1 LKIGIIDYR
10 REPPRSVNDLFEAAR
25 KRGVEAVYLKLPLID
40 ALIDDGKIF
49 VKQRDE
55 LVNIDGAVL
64 RGIGLVMS
72 LDVFEKRLGVL
83 EALASTIP
91 VINNPL
97 NALVAKDKWR
107 SLVRLALHGLP
118 VPDTM
123 ITENPFSAM
132 KYAQSKRKIVYKPLT
147 GSLGLGSALIDD
159 PDLAFQTARSLMNIG
174 VPSYLQK
181 YLEKPGYDY
190 RVFVV
195 GGRVIGAMRRV
206 SRNSWKTNIAQGAQG
221 VPVREEEAP
230 EIFATAVKASTVLR
244 LDYAG
249 VDIAEDVL
257 TGKYYIL
264 EVNAFPYWE
273 GLRASTGVNPP
284 DHIIE
289 HLVEKIKK

>member
-25 KRGVEAVYLKLPLID
+25 KRGVEAVYLKLPLLD

-55 LVNIDGAVL
+55 PVNIDGAVL
-64 RGIGLVMS
+64 RGIGLVLS

-83 EALASTIP
+83 EALASMIP

-147 GSLGLGSALIDD
+147 GSLGLGSALIED

-230 EIFATAVKASTVLR
+230 EIFATAVKASTVLG

-249 VDIAEDVL
+249 VDIAEDVS

>member
-1 LKIGIIDYR
+1 MRIGIIDYR

-25 KRGVEAVYLKLPLID
+25 KRGVEAVYLKLPLLD

-55 LVNIDGAVL
+55 PVNIDGAVL
-64 RGIGLVMS
+64 RGIGLVLS

-83 EALASTIP
+83 EALASMIP

-147 GSLGLGSALIDD
+147 GSLGLGSALIED
-159 PDLAFQTARSLMNIG
+159 PDLA
-174 VPSYLQK
+174 
-181 YLEKPGYDY
+181 
-190 RVFVV
+190 
-195 GGRVIGAMRRV
+195 
-206 SRNSWKTNIAQGAQG
+206 
-221 VPVREEEAP
+221 
-230 EIFATAVKASTVLR
+230 
-244 LDYAG
+244 
-249 VDIAEDVL
+249 
-257 TGKYYIL
+257 
-264 EVNAFPYWE
+264 
-273 GLRASTGVNPP
+273 
-284 DHIIE
+284 
-289 HLVEKIKK
+289 

>member
-91 VINNPL
+91 VINKPL

-147 GSLGLGSALIDD
+147 GSLGLGSALIED
-159 PDLAFQTARSLMNIG
+159 PDLAFQTARSLMN
-174 VPSYLQK
+174 
-181 YLEKPGYDY
+181 
-190 RVFVV
+190 
-195 GGRVIGAMRRV
+195 MV
-206 SRNSWKTNIAQGAQG
+206 SQ
-221 VPVREEEAP
+221 
-230 EIFATAVKASTVLR
+230 ATSRST
-244 LDYAG
+244 
-249 VDIAEDVL
+249 
-257 TGKYYIL
+257 
-264 EVNAFPYWE
+264 
-273 GLRASTGVNPP
+273 
-284 DHIIE
+284 
-289 HLVEKIKK
+289 

>member
-1 LKIGIIDYR
+1 LKIGVIDYR
-10 REPPRSVNDLFEAAR
+10 REPPRSVTDLFEAAK
-25 KRGVEAVYLKLPLID
+25 KRGVEAVYLKLPLMD
-40 ALIDDGKIF
+40 AFIDDGRIV

-83 EALASTIP
+83 EALASTVP
-91 VINNPL
+91 VINNPF
-97 NALVAKDKWR
+97 NALIAKDKWR
-107 SLVRLALHGLP
+107 SLIRLSLHGLP

-132 KYAQSKRKIVYKPLT
+132 RYAQAKKKIVYKPLM
-147 GSLGLGSALIDD
+147 GSLGLGSALIED
-159 PDLAFQTARSLMNIG
+159 PDLAFQTTRSLMNIG

-195 GGRVIGAMRRV
+195 GGKVIGAMKRV

-221 VPVREEEAP
+221 VPVQEKDAP
-230 EIFATAVKASTVLR
+230 EVFTTAVKASKILG

-249 VDIAEDVL
+249 VDIAEDVS
-257 TGKYYIL
+257 TGKHYIL

-273 GLRASTGVNPP
+273 GLRASIGVNPP
-284 DHIIE
+284 DYIIE
-289 HLVEKIKK
+289 HLIEKIKK

>member
-107 SLVRLALHGLP
+107 SLVRLAFHGLP

-147 GSLGLGSALIDD
+147 GSLGLGSALIED

-249 VDIAEDVL
+249 VDIAEDVS